1 MPKNTASGILGTES
15 ALIMASSEFKTS
27 FMYHILFKKKSTPIS
42 SRISFDYQYF
52 RIVIFTLFN
61 RGIRNNFLQ
70 LNNTS

>member
-15 ALIMASSEFKTS
+15 ALIMAYSEFKTS
-27 FMYHILFKKKSTPIS
+27 LSYHILLKKSQTPIS
-42 SRISFDYQYF
+42 RRISFDCQYF
-52 RIVIFTLFN
+52 RIVVFTLFN